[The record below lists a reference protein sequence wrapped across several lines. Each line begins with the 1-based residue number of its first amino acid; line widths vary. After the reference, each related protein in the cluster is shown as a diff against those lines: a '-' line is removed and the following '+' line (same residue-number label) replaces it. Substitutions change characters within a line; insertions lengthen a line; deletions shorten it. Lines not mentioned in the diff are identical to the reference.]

1 MSYRIF
7 IAAVMLMAG
16 ALYLNTVFSL
26 LTFDGIYRDALL
38 DRYYLPAKHLQSNLQ
53 AAATY
58 GIKLD
63 QAVGIERDVMR
74 TQRTLLEEVATRDVR
89 LAGDG
94 KIAATLLIVSPQG
107 EVLHRAGGQSAD
119 DTLPDTLAAALATPN
134 APGEPASGTRYVRAG
149 DNYAIPLKVFDQQR
163 RWIASIIVVVNAD
176 GIEARASALVEK
188 AFNSVSPVLAVALIA
203 YALVLVLVVEVRSG
217 KDASPRNRLLWF
229 SVLFAALAQVVAV
242 ALAGVAY
249 TGAYTAAT
257 LEKSDILATLVRQ
270 DTESALARSIRLEN
284 LDFRHYSWQELA
296 RGFKE
301 LGALEIHDLSG
312 ELIVSVDARATRH
325 FANDRYAAPVPA
337 MSNAP
342 NGFTEYHANSV
353 YLVGDGQIH
362 GRVIARISREALNQ
376 RLVDLA
382 ADGVATIL
390 VTLLVLVELLLILCR
405 YLRRHVTTAA
415 AHGTNYFSIMRPAVF
430 FFLFGVD
437 LSMSFIPLH
446 MERLYEPMFGLS
458 KDFVMGLP
466 ISVEF
471 LFVGIAILAAGV
483 WFDRSNWRQPFV
495 AGVVLASTG
504 LLYSWLAPDATHFII
519 SRAVLGTG
527 YGLTLLA
534 SQGFIITHSN
544 SRNKVYGLAQLFAGL
559 YGGSICGS
567 VAGAMLAERLGF
579 GAVFLIGGVIVF
591 LVLLYVA
598 AMLPST
604 AKSAPIQRVAPKRQL
619 SATARTYRLLSN
631 RSMLGLM
638 LFSSL
643 PASIAAVGFLY
654 YFSPIY
660 LNRLGASQSTI
671 GQVLMLYGVC
681 LVFLGPWLSR
691 RINTAASKKLAI
703 FAGCLLGGAAF
714 LSFNA
719 LDGPLAVAVAVL
731 VLGVSHSL
739 VLSSQSAY
747 VLDFKATR
755 ELGKGK
761 AMGIFES
768 SDRIGQMLGPIAF
781 GCVIVATDIERAIT
795 YLGYAYVAM
804 AFIFWLLT
812 RNDRH
817 MLTAA

>member
-63 QAVGIERDVMR
+63 QAAGIERDVMSA
-74 TQRTLLEEVATRDVR
+74 QRTLLEEVATRDVR

-149 DNYAIPLKVFDQQR
+149 DNYAIPLKIFDQEK
-163 RWIASIIVVVNAD
+163 RWIASIIVVVDAD
-176 GIEARASALVEK
+176 GIEARASALVGK

-217 KDASPRNRLLWF
+217 KDASSRNRLLWF

-242 ALAGVAY
+242 ALTGVAY
-249 TGAYTAAT
+249 TEAYTAAT
-257 LEKSDILATLVRQ
+257 LEKSEILATL
-270 DTESALARSIRLEN
+270 AKL
-284 LDFRHYSWQELA
+284 
-296 RGFKE
+296 
-301 LGALEIHDLSG
+301 
-312 ELIVSVDARATRH
+312 DARATRH
-325 FANDRYAAPVPA
+325 FANDRYAVPA

-353 YLVGDGQIH
+353 YLVGDGQIA

-483 WFDRSNWRQPFV
+483 WFDRSNWRRPFV

-681 LVFLGPWLSR
+681 LVFLGPWVSR

-747 VLDFKATR
+747 VLALKATR
-755 ELGKGK
+755 ELGEGK
-761 AMGIFES
+761 AMGIFRS
-768 SDRIGQMLGPIAF
+768 SGRIGQMLGPIAF
-781 GCVIVATDIERAIT
+781 GCVIVATDIERGIT

>member
-26 LTFDGIYRDALL
+26 WTFDGIYRNALL

-58 GIKLD
+58 GTKFD
-63 QAVGIERDVMR
+63 RAVGMERDIMS
-74 TQRTLLEEVATRDVR
+74 TQRTLLDEVATRDAR
-89 LAGDG
+89 LAGGDE
-94 KIAATLLIVSPQG
+94 IAVALLVVSPQG
-107 EVLHRAGGQSAD
+107 KVLHRAGDQNVD
-119 DTLPDTLAAALATPN
+119 NRLPDILATALETPN

-149 DNYAIPLKVFDQQR
+149 DHYAIPLKIFDQQR
-163 RWIASIIVVVNAD
+163 RWIASIMVVVDAA
-176 GIEARASALVEK
+176 GIEARASALFAK
-188 AFNSVSPVLAVALIA
+188 GFNSVSPVLPVALVA
-203 YALVLVLVVEVRSG
+203 YVLVLMFLVEVRS
-217 KDASPRNRLLWF
+217 RNQLLWF
-229 SVLFAALAQVVAV
+229 SISFAALTQLVAV
-242 ALAGVAY
+242 ALAGIAYTQAY
-249 TGAYTAAT
+249 TGAT
-257 LEKSDILATLVRQ
+257 LEKSDMLVTLAKQ
-270 DTESALARSIRLEN
+270 DTESALARGIRLEN
-284 LDFRHYSWQELA
+284 LDFRNYPWQELA
-296 RGFKE
+296 REFKE
-301 LGALEIHDLSG
+301 LGALEIHDPSG
-312 ELIVSVDARATRH
+312 KLVVSVNARATRH
-325 FANDRYAAPVPA
+325 FANDRYAVPAPV

-342 NGFTEYHANSV
+342 NGFTEYYGNSA
-353 YLVGDGQIH
+353 YLIGDGQID

-382 ADGVATIL
+382 ADGFATIL
-390 VTLLVLVELLLILCR
+390 IALLVLLELLLILCR
-405 YLRRHVTTAA
+405 YLKRNATTAV
-415 AHGTNYFSIMRPAVF
+415 AHSTDYFSVMRPAVF

-446 MERLYEPMFGLS
+446 MERLHEPMFGLS

-471 LFVGIAILAAGV
+471 LFVGIAILVAGV

-495 AGVVLASTG
+495 AGVVLASAG
-504 LLYSWLAPDATHFII
+504 SLYSWLAPDAMHFII

-544 SRNKVYGLAQLFAGL
+544 SRNKAYGLAQLFAGL
-559 YGGSICGS
+559 YAGSICGS
-567 VAGAMLAERLGF
+567 IAGAMLAERLGF

-604 AKSAPIQRVAPKRQL
+604 AKSAPLQRVARKRQL
-619 SATARTYRLLSN
+619 SASARTYRLLGN

-660 LNRLGASQSTI
+660 LNRLGVSQSTI
-671 GQVLMLYGVC
+671 GQVIMLYGVC
-681 LVFLGPWLSR
+681 LVFLGPWISR
-691 RINTAASKKLAI
+691 RINSAASKKLAI
-703 FAGCLLGGAAF
+703 FTGCLLAGAAF
-714 LSFNA
+714 LSFNT

-747 VLDFKATR
+747 VLAFKASR
-755 ELGKGK
+755 ELGEGK

-768 SDRIGQMLGPIAF
+768 SDRIGQILGPIAF
-781 GCVIVATDIERAIT
+781 GCVIVATDIERGVT
-795 YLGYAYVAM
+795 YFGYAYVAM

-817 MLTAA
+817 MLRAA